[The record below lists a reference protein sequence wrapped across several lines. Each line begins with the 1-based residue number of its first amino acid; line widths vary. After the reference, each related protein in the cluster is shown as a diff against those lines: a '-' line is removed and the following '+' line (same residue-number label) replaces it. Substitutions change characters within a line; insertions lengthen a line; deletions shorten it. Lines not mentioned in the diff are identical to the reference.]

1 MNIANKI
8 LKPLGLV
15 LIKRKQAE
23 DYIANNYIL
32 LLLRQFVGNNQILFK
47 DTILGDMIGDLND
60 WQIRSNQQGI

>member
-23 DYIANNYIL
+23 KYVVNNHLL
-32 LLLRQFVGNNQILFK
+32 LLLRQFVNNNQILFK

-60 WQIRSNQQGI
+60 